1 MNKSL
6 LKFYIL
12 AFLFLSDFVMYAQ
25 GDDDDGG
32 CLECPDP
39 APAPINSKII
49 ILFIVGVLFAYYTL
63 KRKKKIT

>member
-1 MNKSL
+1 MNKNL
-6 LKFYIL
+6 LKFYLIT
-12 AFLFLSDFVMYAQ
+12 FLFLSDFAMFAQ

-49 ILFIVGVLFAYYTL
+49 ILFIAGVLFAYYTF
-63 KRKKKIT
+63 KRNKKVA

>member
-6 LKFYIL
+6 LKFCL
-12 AFLFLSDFVMYAQ
+12 LTFLFLSDFVIYAQ
-25 GDDDDGG
+25 GDDDPGG

-49 ILFIVGVLFAYYTL
+49 ILFIVGVLFAYYTF
-63 KRKKKIT
+63 KRKKKVT